1 MDIDGPCA
9 VPKGTDITESIS
21 VPLFNL
27 GMMLLC
33 ISFYL
38 ALGFYNSRNELG
50 INNRS
55 AYEALLRKSLLNNID
70 TTIRRNAAHI
80 HHYYDHFI
88 RYVYQ
93 GATTPFIIG
102 SDVDVSW
109 VFVFGPW
116 RWLDPKPK
124 LTKRLPPNR

>member
-1 MDIDGPCA
+1 MAKMDIDGPCA
-9 VPKGTDITESIS
+9 VPQGRDITESIS

-55 AYEALLRKSLLNNID
+55 AYEALLRKSLFDNID

-93 GATTPFIIG
+93 GATKVVRI
-102 SDVDVSW
+102 
-109 VFVFGPW
+109 
-116 RWLDPKPK
+116 
-124 LTKRLPPNR
+124 